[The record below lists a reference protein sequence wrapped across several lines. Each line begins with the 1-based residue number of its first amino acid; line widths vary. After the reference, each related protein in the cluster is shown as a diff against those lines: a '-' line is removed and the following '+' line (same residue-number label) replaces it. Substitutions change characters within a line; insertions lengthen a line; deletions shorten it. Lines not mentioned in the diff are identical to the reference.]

1 MVLRYSA
8 AVVCYLYIFQSRS
21 RPNPWIPSQSP
32 PGDSDKGDAVPESAV
47 QARDDEVAAG
57 KKWRV
62 LFAGCLAHI
71 THDGFTDMLYVF
83 FPIWQQTFLLSF
95 FQVGLLK
102 TSFSGTMS
110 LLQMPAGILARRL
123 GILKVLC
130 LGTLLTGAAV
140 IALGFAG
147 SPLVLGALLVLGG
160 MGSSTQHPLASSAIS
175 SAYQGKASRV
185 ALSTYNFS
193 GDIGKLIIPASAAL
207 LIAYAGWRW
216 ALHLLGVFGFLA
228 AAAILLGLLHIP
240 LASVTGKKAAAGTK
254 KGGLFGSGS
263 LPFAALSAIGVLDS
277 ATRMGFL
284 TYLPF
289 LLRDKGATVPTIG
302 LALSLLFAGG
312 ALGKFV
318 CGVAATRVG
327 ILASVVVTELAT
339 AACIFGMLGLSLKP
353 ALLLCPLLGIALNGT
368 SSVLYG
374 TVPELVPE
382 DRRNEAFA
390 FFYTCTIGSG
400 GISPLLYGMIGDFAG
415 IKSAVT
421 MVAITVLA
429 TIPLTLPLRG
439 KLQDA
444 G

>member
-1 MVLRYSA
+1 MVL
-8 AVVCYLYIFQSRS
+8 
-21 RPNPWIPSQSP
+21 
-32 PGDSDKGDAVPESAV
+32 ESAV
-47 QARDDEVAAG
+47 QESAPEVVSP
-57 KKWRV
+57 KKWQV
-62 LFAGCLAHI
+62 LSAGCLAHI

-95 FQVGLLK
+95 FQIGLLK
-102 TSFSGTMS
+102 TAFSGTMS
-110 LLQMPAGILARRL
+110 LLQMPAGILARRI

-130 LGTLLTGAAV
+130 LGTLLTAAAV
-140 IALGFAG
+140 TSLGFACA
-147 SPLVLGALLVLGG
+147 PLVLGALLVVGG

-175 SAYQGKASRV
+175 NAYQGKASRV

-193 GDIGKLIIPASAAL
+193 GDIGKLILPASAAL
-207 LIAYAGWRW
+207 LIAHGGWRW
-216 ALHLLGVFGFLA
+216 AAHLLGGFGFLA

-240 LASVTGKKAAAGTK
+240 LASVTGKAAAGVK
-254 KGGLFGSGS
+254 KGGLFGRGS
-263 LPFAALSAIGVLDS
+263 LPFVALSAIAVLDS

-289 LLRDKGATVPTIG
+289 LLRDKGATVSITG
-302 LALSLLFAGG
+302 LALSLVFAGG

-327 ILASVVVTELAT
+327 ILASVVITEMAT
-339 AACIFGMLGLSLKP
+339 AGCILGMLGLSLKS
-353 ALLLCPLLGIALNGT
+353 ALVLCPLLGIALNGT

-374 TVPELVPE
+374 TVPELVPP

-400 GISPLLYGMIGDFAG
+400 GISPLIYGVVGDFAG
-415 IKSAVT
+415 IKTAVAV
-421 MVAITVLA
+421 VAVTVLA

-439 KLQDA
+439 KFEESPPV
-444 G
+444 

>member
-1 MVLRYSA
+1 M
-8 AVVCYLYIFQSRS
+8 
-21 RPNPWIPSQSP
+21 
-32 PGDSDKGDAVPESAV
+32 PGDAADGRGGD
-47 QARDDEVAAG
+47 
-57 KKWRV
+57 
-62 LFAGCLAHI
+62 
-71 THDGFTDMLYVF
+71 
-83 FPIWQQTFLLSF
+83 
-95 FQVGLLK
+95 
-102 TSFSGTMS
+102 
-110 LLQMPAGILARRL
+110 
-123 GILKVLC
+123 
-130 LGTLLTGAAV
+130 
-140 IALGFAG
+140 ALGFAG

-207 LIAYAGWRW
+207 LIAYVGWRW
-216 ALHLLGVFGFLA
+216 TLHLLGGVWVFGGGGDFAWA
-228 AAAILLGLLHIP
+228 AAHPAG
-240 LASVTGKKAAAGTK
+240 VCRGQEAAAGAK
-254 KGGLFGSGS
+254 KGGLFGGDS

-302 LALSLLFAGG
+302 LALSLIFAGG
-312 ALGKFV
+312 AMGKFV

-339 AACIFGMLGLSLKP
+339 AACIIGMLGLSLKP

-400 GISPLLYGMIGDFAG
+400 GISPLIYGVIGDFAG
-415 IKSAVT
+415 IKFAVAV
-421 MVAITVLA
+421 VAVTVLA

-439 KLQDA
+439 KLQNA
-444 G
+444 E

>member
-1 MVLRYSA
+1 
-8 AVVCYLYIFQSRS
+8 
-21 RPNPWIPSQSP
+21 
-32 PGDSDKGDAVPESAV
+32 
-47 QARDDEVAAG
+47 
-57 KKWRV
+57 
-62 LFAGCLAHI
+62 
-71 THDGFTDMLYVF
+71 
-83 FPIWQQTFLLSF
+83 
-95 FQVGLLK
+95 
-102 TSFSGTMS
+102 MS
-110 LLQMPAGILARRL
+110 LLQMPAGILARRM

-130 LGTLLTGAAV
+130 LGTLLTGAAI

-147 SPLVLGALLVLGG
+147 TPLVLGALLVLGG

-240 LASVTGKKAAAGTK
+240 LESASGKKAATGAK
-254 KGGLFGSGS
+254 ADGLFGKGS

-289 LLRDKGATVPTIG
+289 MLRDKGATVPTIG
-302 LALSLLFAGG
+302 LALSLIFAGG

-339 AACIFGMLGLSLKP
+339 AGCIFGMLGLSLKS

-390 FFYTCTIGSG
+390 FFYTCTIGAG
-400 GISPLLYGMIGDFAG
+400 GVSPLLYGVIGDFVG
-415 IKSAVT
+415 IKVAVAV
-421 MVAITVLA
+421 VAATVLA
-429 TIPLTLPLRG
+429 VIPLTLPLRG
-439 KLQDA
+439 KLQNA
-444 G
+444 E

>member
-1 MVLRYSA
+1 V
-8 AVVCYLYIFQSRS
+8 
-21 RPNPWIPSQSP
+21 
-32 PGDSDKGDAVPESAV
+32 VPESAV
-47 QARDDEVAAG
+47 QACNDEVAAG

-95 FQVGLLK
+95 FQIGLLK
-102 TSFSGTMS
+102 TAFSGTMS
-110 LLQMPAGILARRL
+110 LLQMPAGMLARRM
-123 GILKVLC
+123 GILRVLC

-147 SPLVLGALLVLGG
+147 TPLVLGALLVLGG

-193 GDIGKLIIPASAAL
+193 GDIGKLILPASAAL
-207 LIAYAGWRW
+207 LIGYAGWRW
-216 ALHLLGVFGFLA
+216 TLHLLGVFGFLA

-240 LASVTGKKAAAGTK
+240 LGAVTGKKAAAGAK

-302 LALSLLFAGG
+302 LALSLIFAGG
-312 ALGKFV
+312 AMGKFV

-339 AACIFGMLGLSLKP
+339 AACIIGMLGLSLKP
-353 ALLLCPLLGIALNGT
+353 ALVLCPLLGIALNGT

-400 GISPLLYGMIGDFAG
+400 GISPLIYGVIGDFAG
-415 IKSAVT
+415 IKSAVAV
-421 MVAITVLA
+421 VALTVLA

>member
-1 MVLRYSA
+1 
-8 AVVCYLYIFQSRS
+8 
-21 RPNPWIPSQSP
+21 
-32 PGDSDKGDAVPESAV
+32 
-47 QARDDEVAAG
+47 
-57 KKWRV
+57 
-62 LFAGCLAHI
+62 
-71 THDGFTDMLYVF
+71 MLYVF

-95 FQVGLLK
+95 FQIGLLK
-102 TSFSGTMS
+102 SAFSGTMS
-110 LLQMPAGILARRL
+110 LLQMPAGILARRM

-207 LIAYAGWRW
+207 LISYAGWRW
-216 ALHLLGVFGFLA
+216 TLHLLGVFGFLA

-240 LASVTGKKAAAGTK
+240 LASVTGKKTTAGAK
-254 KGGLFGSGS
+254 KGGLFGVGS
-263 LPFAALSAIGVLDS
+263 LPFAALSAIGVIDS

-312 ALGKFV
+312 AMGKFV

-339 AACIFGMLGLSLKP
+339 ATCIIGMLGLSLKP

-400 GISPLLYGMIGDFAG
+400 GISPLIYGMIGDFAG
-415 IKSAVT
+415 IKIAVT
-421 MVAITVLA
+421 VVALTVLA

>member
-1 MVLRYSA
+1 M
-8 AVVCYLYIFQSRS
+8 
-21 RPNPWIPSQSP
+21 
-32 PGDSDKGDAVPESAV
+32 PESAV
-47 QARDDEVAAG
+47 QASNDAVAAG

-62 LFAGCLAHI
+62 LFVGCLAHI

-102 TSFSGTMS
+102 TAFSGTMS

-130 LGTLLTGAAV
+130 LGTMLTGAAV
-140 IALGFAG
+140 IVLGFAYA
-147 SPLVLGALLVLGG
+147 PLVLGALLVLGG
-160 MGSSTQHPLASSAIS
+160 MGSSTQHPLSSSAIS

-216 ALHLLGVFGFLA
+216 ALHLLGVFGFLTA
-228 AAAILLGLLHIP
+228 GVILLVLLRIP
-240 LASVTGKKAAAGTK
+240 LASVSSKTEAEAKR
-254 KGGLFGSGS
+254 GGLFSGHS
-263 LPFAALSAIGVLDS
+263 MPFAALSAIGVLDS

-289 LLRDKGATVPTIG
+289 LLRDKGATVAVTG
-302 LALSLLFAGG
+302 LALSLIFAGG

-318 CGVAATRVG
+318 CGVVATRLG

-339 AACIFGMLGLSLKP
+339 AVCILGLLGLSLKS

-374 TVPELVPE
+374 TVPELVPV

-390 FFYTCTIGSG
+390 FFYTCTIGAG
-400 GISPLLYGMIGDFAG
+400 GISPLIYGVIGDFAG
-415 IKSAVT
+415 IKRAVAV
-421 MVAITVLA
+421 VAITVLA

-444 G
+444 D